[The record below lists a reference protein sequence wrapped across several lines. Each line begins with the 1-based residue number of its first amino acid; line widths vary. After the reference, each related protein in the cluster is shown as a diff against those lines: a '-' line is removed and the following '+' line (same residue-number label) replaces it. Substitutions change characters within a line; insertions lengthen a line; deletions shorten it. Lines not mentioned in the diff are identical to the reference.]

1 VMNTWGSYGVNDI
14 SNITG
19 QHFRFEYNDLARDQQ
34 VTDWLNAGDNSI
46 DTAYRKEVYTKA
58 LQRIAEQAYWLP
70 LFTWVANYAYD
81 KNLDFTPY
89 PDAVPRF
96 FLSKWQ

>member
-34 VTDWLNAGDNSI
+34 VTDWLEEGDNSI
-46 DTAYRKEVYTKA
+46 DTNHRKEVYAKA
-58 LQRIAEQAYWLP
+58 LKRIADQAYWLP
-70 LFTWVANYAYD
+70 LFTYVANYAFTED
-81 KNLDFTPY
+81 LDFTPQ

-96 FLSKWQ
+96 FLSTWK